1 MLSKNVKKFKQ
12 AQNRYRYGMGVIII
26 MMERGFESAIEKL
39 RSESHRMELQLEDLL
54 SMLLDFLR
62 AEKGSFG
69 LSVSLRHGDYES
81 SINTVVEEVKIT
93 KNSIYVRGDNTDLLL
108 SIKKLPE

>member
-1 MLSKNVKKFKQ
+1 
-12 AQNRYRYGMGVIII
+12 MG
-26 MMERGFESAIEKL
+26 RGFESAIEGL
-39 RSESHRMELQLEDLL
+39 RSESHRMGLQLEDLL